1 MRNKIATFFE
11 CTCRYSKTMEDGSTK
26 IVKET
31 NVVEAINFS
40 EAEKRF
46 IEEMNEYYEDALDVT
61 AIKIAQYKE
70 VFFSDKE
77 EDDGWYKVKLA
88 FIVLDEKTGKEKR
101 NNVIYLIQANSLDR
115 AVKYINDIMKETMTD
130 YSSISVQETGIFD
143 VFEHTAE

>member
-1 MRNKIATFFE
+1 MRSKVATYFE
-11 CTCRYSKTMEDGSTK
+11 CTCRYNKTMDDGSEK

-31 NVVEAINFS
+31 NVVEAISFS

-46 IEEMNEYYEDALDVT
+46 VEEMKEYYDDKLDVT
-61 AIKIAQYKE
+61 AIKIAPYKE

-77 EDDGWYKVKLA
+77 EDDSWYKAKLA

-115 AVKYINDIMKETMTD
+115 AVKYINDIMKETITD
-130 YSSISVQETGIFD
+130 YSSISVQETSIFD
-143 VFEHTAE
+143 VFEYTKE